1 MCTDKSNMNE
11 ISENGQHPQFSK
23 RGIQLAR
30 ELGQCVESYEELP
43 EQLRQFFEFVGY
55 VRVCH
60 LLVIADLNR
69 GRSERETARRYGLSR
84 AQVER
89 IKNNSRLNRRKI
101 L

>member
-1 MCTDKSNMNE
+1 MNE

-30 ELGQCVESYEELP
+30 EFGQCVESYEELP

-60 LLVIADLNR
+60 LLVIADLQK
-69 GRSERETARRYGLSR
+69 GRSERELANRYGLTR
-84 AQVER
+84 KQIQG
-89 IKNNSRLNRRKI
+89 IKENSRLCKRRQI
-101 L
+101 RI